1 MSDASQGPGWW
12 IASDG
17 KWYPPEQVPG
27 PTAPPEVVEPPSVV
41 APTPPPVAPAPAPPP
56 AAPAPPPAAPPAPP
70 PGAPPATAYA
80 GPPPAKKSG
89 NGCLKAFLIV
99 FAIAV
104 VLGIGVVVAAGFLVK
119 KGVDTVNSDAKAE
132 QKVEDRTGI
141 SSNPLFFN
149 AKHPPHD
156 DVSSGSMQCT
166 TDTSGNMQ
174 ASGTITNHSS
184 NASTYT
190 ISVSFRQ
197 NGTEVGSGSDI
208 VPSVSAGGTA
218 TWTANSVTTVDG
230 SFSCRITD
238 VERFDTGTIAPT
250 TTR

>member
-1 MSDASQGPGWW
+1 MSDASQGSGWW

-27 PTAPPEVVEPPSVV
+27 PAAAPEIAAPVEPPPDVAPIPAPV
-41 APTPPPVAPAPAPPP
+41 APTPAPPP
-56 AAPAPPPAAPPAPP
+56 AAPAAPPAPP
-70 PGAPPATAYA
+70 PGAPPATAYV
-80 GPPPAKKSG
+80 GPPPAKKGG

-119 KGVDTVNSDAKAE
+119 KSVDTVTRDVKAE

-141 SSNPLFFN
+141 SSLALGFN
-149 AKHPPHD
+149 AKHPPQD
-156 DVSSGSMQCT
+156 DVSPGSMQCT
-166 TDTSGNMQ
+166 TDSSGNMQ

-197 NGTEVGSGSDI
+197 NGAEVGNGSDV
-208 VPSVSAGGTA
+208 VPRVSADGTA
-218 TWTANSVTTVDG
+218 TWTVNSVTTADG
-230 SFSCRITD
+230 SFSCKITD
-238 VERFDTGTIAPT
+238 VERFDTGTIQPT